1 MGDVPLLGENE
12 GVAQDRRPQEGGE
25 RMTQDPTPRR
35 GEQLPSEHP
44 LMGLEALEHPD
55 CAADVPLS
63 VKDALERRFAGSV
76 PPPEPVPDDVELV

>member
-12 GVAQDRRPQEGGE
+12 GVALDRGPQEGGE
-25 RMTQDPTPRR
+25 PMTQDPTPRR

-44 LMGLEALEHPD
+44 LLGLEVLEHPD

-63 VKDALERRFAGSV
+63 VKDALERRFAGSM

>member
-12 GVAQDRRPQEGGE
+12 GVALHRRPQEGGE
-25 RMTQDPTPRR
+25 PMTQDPTPRR

-44 LMGLEALEHPD
+44 LMGLEVLEHPD

-63 VKDALERRFAGSV
+63 VKDALERHHAGSM